1 MRRVCTGRNRAQ
13 WPGEH
18 HQLRLGFFRR
28 PGTRRTRSQQL
39 LAVNDFEAISWALPE
54 LDRDDLLSVGGD
66 RTTSLPAHGTVVVL
80 GPGTG
85 LGVSALQLNTGD
97 PIVFATEGGHVG
109 LAPGDDE
116 EMEVLRCLQQRF
128 GRVSYERVLSGQGL
142 SNLYSIL
149 CALDDRESNGTS
161 PEEITRA
168 ALSGKDDMSVRAV
181 RAVLRTAGR
190 IRRRRRTDVRSLGWR
205 LPGRR
210 VGHGADR
217 SVAQRCISP
226 ALRGQRSFLTD
237 PRVRPDYGHPSI
249 RPRTGGCGPGAEK
262 PRGAS
267 FAIRLRRTDSRSAC
281 LRLAGS
287 RAYGSAFHDSD
298 LDRFAALRVFC
309 WGPLECAPRIS
320 IRSGISIES
329 HQYRHRGGVWRRDSS
344 RVGVRQSTHAGTR
357 VAVAG
362 AGFRLLALP
371 GGPGSRSG

>member
-1 MRRVCTGRNRAQ
+1 MKRPDQAGLGLIADIGGTNIRIALTTLNGAGRVRVLEPKYFRTADFGGVIEVAQTYLSQVAEPPRCAAFALAGAVRNGQVSITNCDWDFSVDQTR
-13 WPGEH
+13 EE
-18 HQLRLGFFRR
+18 LGLE
-28 PGTRRTRSQQL
+28 QL

-181 RAVLRTAGR
+181 ELFCELLGGFAGDAALMFGAWDGVYLAGGLVTALIDPLRNGAFRQRFEDKGRFSQILASVPTTAILRSDLGLVGAARALRTA
-190 IRRRRRTDVRSLGWR
+190 RS
-205 LPGRR
+205 
-210 VGHGADR
+210 
-217 SVAQRCISP
+217 
-226 ALRGQRSFLTD
+226 
-237 PRVRPDYGHPSI
+237 
-249 RPRTGGCGPGAEK
+249 K
-262 PRGAS
+262 
-267 FAIRLRRTDSRSAC
+267 
-281 LRLAGS
+281 
-287 RAYGSAFHDSD
+287 
-298 LDRFAALRVFC
+298 
-309 WGPLECAPRIS
+309 
-320 IRSGISIES
+320 
-329 HQYRHRGGVWRRDSS
+329 
-344 RVGVRQSTHAGTR
+344 
-357 VAVAG
+357 
-362 AGFRLLALP
+362 FRN
-371 GGPGSRSG
+371 